1 MTVLDFIEIAGR
13 AIVTNALRS
22 ALTTLGIVIGVASV
36 IVMGAVGAGARSEV
50 DKQISNLGTDVLV
63 VNPSA
68 RVYGGRSSGA
78 GTNLPLSEID
88 LAAIE
93 TKVPGVMAISGQ
105 LWASATVVRGK
116 ANTWTRIWG
125 VHEQYLELR
134 NWPVESG
141 RTFTA
146 EDNSAGRRVALMGQ
160 SVVKVLFGDA
170 DPVGQTFRARSLP
183 FTVIGVL
190 SAKGR
195 SLSGDDH
202 DDSIL
207 VPMSTARK
215 YLIGWRQVINNQV
228 GQISVKFEE
237 GADLAEMQG
246 EVEQVLRESR
256 RVPPGDDDTFNV
268 GNLTEA
274 IKARTAAQATLSW
287 LLGATAAIS
296 LLVGGIGIMNIMLVS
311 VTERTREIG
320 LRKALGASGSDIAAQ
335 FLIEAVTLCMLGG
348 LAGVAVGIGVAY
360 LMAGLAAWPILIA
373 PEMVLLALVAA
384 AGTGVLFGFLPARRA
399 AALNPIDALRSE

>member
-50 DKQISNLGTDVLV
+50 DRQISNLGTDVLV

-68 RVYGGRSSGA
+68 RLYGGRSSGA
-78 GTNLPLSEID
+78 GTNLPLSEVD

-93 TKVPGVMAISGQ
+93 SKVPGVMAISGQ

-134 NWPVESG
+134 NWSVASG
-141 RTFTA
+141 RPFTA
-146 EDNSAGRRVALMGQ
+146 EDNAVGRRVALMGQ

-170 DPVGQTFRARSLP
+170 DPVGQTFRARNMP

-207 VPMSTARK
+207 VPISTGRR

-237 GADLAEMQG
+237 GSDLALMQG

-296 LLVGGIGIMNIMLVS
+296 LIVGGIGIMNIMLVS
-311 VTERTREIG
+311 VTERTREVG
-320 LRKALGASGSDIAAQ
+320 LRKALGASGSDIARQ

-348 LAGVAVGIGVAY
+348 LAGVAVGIGAAY
-360 LMAGLAAWPILIA
+360 LMVSLAEWPIVIA
-373 PEMVLLALVAA
+373 PEMALLALAAA

-399 AALNPIDALRSE
+399 AQLNPIDALRSE

>member
-1 MTVLDFIEIAGR
+1 LTLLDFIEIAGR

-36 IVMGAVGAGARSEV
+36 IVMGAVGTGARSEV
-50 DKQISNLGTDVLV
+50 DRQISSLGTQVLV
-63 VNPSA
+63 INPSA

-78 GTNLPLSEID
+78 GTNLPLSEDD
-88 LAAIE
+88 LAALE
-93 TKVPGVMAISGQ
+93 TKVPGVVAISGQ
-105 LWASATVVRGK
+105 LWASAMVVRGK
-116 ANTWTRIWG
+116 ANSWTRIWG
-125 VHEQYLELR
+125 VHEPYLELR
-134 NWPVESG
+134 NWTVDAG

-146 EDNSAGRRVALMGQ
+146 QDNAIGRRVALMGQ
-160 SVVKVLFGDA
+160 SVVKALFGDN
-170 DPVGQTFRARSLP
+170 DPIGQTFRARNMP

-190 SAKGR
+190 SSKGR
-195 SLSGDDH
+195 NMTGDDH

-228 GQISVKFEE
+228 GQISVKFED

-296 LLVGGIGIMNIMLVS
+296 LIVGGIGIMNIMLVS

-320 LRKALGASGSDIAAQ
+320 LRKALGARGSDIAAQ

-348 LAGVAVGIGVAY
+348 LAGVALGIGAAY
-360 LMAGLAAWPILIA
+360 LAASFAQWPILIA
-373 PEMVLLALVAA
+373 PEMALLALAAA

-399 AALNPIDALRSE
+399 AQLNPIDALRSE

>member
-1 MTVLDFIEIAGR
+1 MTLLDFIQTAGR

-50 DKQISNLGTDVLV
+50 DRQISSLGTQVLV

-68 RVYGGRSSGA
+68 RVYGGRSTGA
-78 GTNLPLSEID
+78 GGNLPLSEFD

-93 TKVPGVMAISGQ
+93 TKVPGVTAISGQ

-125 VHEQYLELR
+125 VHEPYLELR
-134 NWPVESG
+134 NWSLDAG
-141 RTFTA
+141 RPFTA
-146 EDNSAGRRVALMGQ
+146 QDNAAGRRVALMGQ
-160 SVVKVLFGDA
+160 AVVKVLFGDT
-170 DPVGQTFRARSLP
+170 DPVGQTFRARNLP

-195 SLSGDDH
+195 TMSGDDL

-207 VPMSTARK
+207 VPMLTARK

-228 GQISVKFEE
+228 GQISVKFED
-237 GADLAEMQG
+237 GADLSEMQG
-246 EVEQVLRESR
+246 EIEQVLRESR

-296 LLVGGIGIMNIMLVS
+296 LIVGGIGIMNIMLVS

-320 LRKALGASGSDIAAQ
+320 LRKALGATGSDVATQ
-335 FLIEAVTLCMLGG
+335 FLIEAVTLCMFGG
-348 LAGVAVGIGVAY
+348 LAGVALGIGGAY
-360 LMAGLAAWPILIA
+360 LTTSLAEWPIVIA
-373 PEMVLLALVAA
+373 PEMVLLALAAA
-384 AGTGVLFGFLPARRA
+384 AGTGVLFGFLPAQRA
-399 AALNPIDALRSE
+399 AQLNPIDALRSE